1 MLQFARRELPLRHML
16 VTSALQGV
24 VLVVSA
30 VALGQ
35 PDSSTLEIRHR
46 DSDEAVGAARV
57 VCAGVVVATADS
69 TGRASGV
76 TCPAPVRVEADGY
89 VPLVVTLDSVEIR
102 VLLVPEPAALQEV
115 VDVSAPLLATQDVGI
130 PAQVVLQATELA
142 ALRSSLLDDPLRA
155 MQALP
160 GVATSDDLRAD
171 FSVRGSPF
179 RQVGIVLDDVKSRLL
194 MHTVRGV
201 EQTGSVALLNGDL
214 VAAAAL
220 TAGGYPQRYG
230 NSLGA
235 ELVVH
240 TRDGRSD
247 RVRGRLLTS
256 AIATTATLEGPA
268 GTDRVT
274 WIAAVRKSYASWITT
289 RIDPDLSGT
298 FDFQDAQ
305 GRLAAQLGD
314 GHLVSLSLLTGA
326 SVYDERGRR
335 TAVFALDVGRNRT
348 HMASARWQSTVSPT
362 LLVSQRLT
370 YISARFRNENP
381 VNRVLDRGDERETL
395 YRAAVTWAP
404 APEVSLDASVLVE
417 GFRVDGMS
425 VLFGGTAGP
434 DGADLAFGGRT
445 RRQGSHG
452 HLRWTPPGPLRVG
465 VGGRVDTVNGLGSTV
480 SPWIQAEAGLSRHW
494 FVQAATGQHAQAPD
508 LLQRAGP
515 FPAEALTY
523 ERARH
528 LDVGIGWRRGG
539 WSVQLAAF
547 RRDERNVLDRPGA
560 EPRLAGARVIPGD
573 PLAPWVNTLW
583 GRSRGIEAVMRH
595 GSARWSGWVSYAYGR
610 TQLESADGT
619 AFAGAFDQRH
629 VTSAA
634 ISARLA
640 ARWDGSITIRT
651 SSNWPYAGYYFRPA
665 DDRVFL
671 WSQRNTLRLPLYS
684 RADMRVRRTVA
695 LPRGQLTLF
704 GEAINVF
711 NRRNLRQAAESV
723 NLGTTEVRGLSE
735 KQLPIIPSV
744 GVSWEF

>member
-1 MLQFARRELPLRHML
+1 MLQFAPRERLLRHML

-24 VLVVSA
+24 ALVVSA
-30 VALGQ
+30 GALGQ
-35 PDSSTLEIRHR
+35 PGSSTLEIRQR
-46 DSDEAVGAARV
+46 DSGEAVVAARV
-57 VCAGVVVATADS
+57 ICAGVVVATADS

-89 VPLVVTLDSVEIR
+89 MPLVVTLDAVDIR
-102 VLLVPEPAALQEV
+102 VLLVPEPAGLQEV
-115 VDVSAPLLATQDVGI
+115 VTVLAPVLATQDVGI
-130 PAQVVLQATELA
+130 PAQFVLQATELA
-142 ALRSSLLDDPLRA
+142 ALRSPLLDDPLRA

-160 GVATSDDLRAD
+160 GVATSDDLRAE

-179 RQVGIVLDDVKSRLL
+179 RQVGVVLDDVKSRLL

-201 EQTGSVALLNGDL
+201 EQTGSVALLNGDM
-214 VAAAAL
+214 VAAGALAA
-220 TAGGYPQRYG
+220 GSYPQRYG

-274 WIAAVRKSYASWITT
+274 WIAAVRRSYASWITT

-305 GRLAAQLGD
+305 GRVSAHLGG
-314 GHLVSLSLLTGA
+314 GHVVSLSLLTGTSA
-326 SVYDERGRR
+326 YDERGRR
-335 TAVFALDVGRNRT
+335 TAAFAIDVGRNRT
-348 HMASARWQSTVSPT
+348 HLASARWQGTVSPT

-370 YISARFRNENP
+370 YISSRFRNENP
-381 VNRVLDRGDERETL
+381 VSRVLDRGDERETL
-395 YRAAVTWAP
+395 YRAAITWAP
-404 APEVSLDASVLVE
+404 APEVSFDASVLVE

-434 DGADLAFGGRT
+434 DGADRAFGGRT
-445 RRQGSHG
+445 QRRGSHV
-452 HLRWTPPGPLRVG
+452 HVRWTPLDAVRVG
-465 VGGRVDTVNGLGSTV
+465 AGGRVDTVDGLGSAV

-494 FVQAATGQHAQAPD
+494 FLQIATGQHAQAPD

-515 FPAEALTY
+515 FPAHALTY

-539 WSVQLAAF
+539 WSAQLAAY
-547 RRDERNVLDRPGA
+547 RRDEKDVLDRPDA
-560 EPRLAGARVIPGD
+560 EPRRVGASVVPGN
-573 PLAPWVNTLW
+573 PVAPWMNTLT
-583 GRSRGIEAVMRH
+583 GRSRGIEAVVRQ

-610 TQLESADGT
+610 TQLESADEV

-640 ARWDGSITIRT
+640 PRWDGSITIRT
-651 SSNWPYAGYYFRPA
+651 SSNWPYAGYYVRPV

-671 WSQRNTLRLPLYS
+671 WTQRNTLRLPLYS
-684 RADMRVRRTVA
+684 RVDLRVRRMVA

-711 NRRNLRQAAESV
+711 NRRNLRQAAETV
-723 NLGTTEVRGLSE
+723 NLATTEVRGLSE